1 MYKIAMEQQKLQE
14 AIYFGRI
21 DDDEDVLDQVCVD
34 ERVRREVCLVNK
46 CFNCFTPCSHISGP

>member
-34 ERVRREVCLVNK
+34 ENVWEYA
-46 CFNCFTPCSHISGP
+46 